1 MLEIL
6 YLVEFD
12 VQFEGLRLQ
21 GLQGGQNWV
30 LISKDPIFQE
40 LCLALDPGL
49 QAIVAS
55 EKCRDGESEIR
66 LIERERESERERE
79 REREGER

>member
-12 VQFEGLRLQ
+12 AQFEGLRLQ

-66 LIERERESERERE
+66 LIERERGREIK
-79 REREGER
+79 